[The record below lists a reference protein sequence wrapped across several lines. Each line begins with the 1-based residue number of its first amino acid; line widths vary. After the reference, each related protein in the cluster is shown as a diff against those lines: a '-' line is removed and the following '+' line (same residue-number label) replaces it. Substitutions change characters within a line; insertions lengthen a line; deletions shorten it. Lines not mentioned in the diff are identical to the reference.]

1 MFGQGFSAP
10 FVLEF
15 ALRFDIPLAGLFLSS
30 TMLKLDVIENT
41 SYGKVKIQILNLF
54 GEFFKD
60 FVVNNLENP
69 TSLTKNCFNIKKHL
83 DDRISV
89 PFVGVR
95 FLREFLRSC
104 SFINSHIGE

>member
-1 MFGQGFSAP
+1 M
-10 FVLEF
+10 
-15 ALRFDIPLAGLFLSS
+15 SS
-30 TMLKLDVIENT
+30 TMLRLDVIENT
-41 SYGKVKIQILNLF
+41 SYGRIKIQILRLF

-69 TSLTKNCFNIKKHL
+69 TGLTKNCFNIKKHL

-104 SFINSHIGE
+104 TFIQSHIEQ